1 MRWGAAGVLALLALA
16 GALVAGPAAAP
27 LRDLAASGILWEL
40 RAPRALVAFLVG
52 GSLGVAGASLQALV
66 RNPLADPFLL
76 GLSGG
81 AGLGA
86 VTAIALDLPGPWA
99 LPLAAFAGALSALV
113 LVYRLGLMGG
123 TALDPRILLLGGVA
137 V

>member
-1 MRWGAAGVLALLALA
+1 EIVRSLRIPRALLAL
-16 GALVAGPAAAP
+16 
-27 LRDLAASGILWEL
+27 
-40 RAPRALVAFLVG
+40 LVG

-86 VTAIALDLPGPWA
+86 VLAIALHVAGPWA
-99 LPLAAFAGALSALV
+99 LPLAAFAGALLAMA
-113 LVYRLGLMGG
+113 LVYRLGIVGRGG
-123 TALDPRILLLGGVA
+123 GGDADLDPRLLILAGVA
-137 V
+137 VGAFASAVAAATVLLPR